1 VFHAI
6 TIFNNMLGLQRYVS
20 CTRLLW
26 VRESGYDLHRSH
38 KMDYLFVIFAL
49 ASMGL
54 LFAGVK
60 KMNRGNGKKF
70 TRLEL

>member
-1 VFHAI
+1 
-6 TIFNNMLGLQRYVS
+6 M
-20 CTRLLW
+20 
-26 VRESGYDLHRSH
+26 E
-38 KMDYLFVIFAL
+38 YLFVIFAL

-60 KMNRGNGKKF
+60 KISQPGKKNF

>member
-1 VFHAI
+1 
-6 TIFNNMLGLQRYVS
+6 
-20 CTRLLW
+20 
-26 VRESGYDLHRSH
+26 
-38 KMDYLFVIFAL
+38 MDYLFVIFAL

-60 KMNRGNGKKF
+60 KMNHGSRNNF

>member
-1 VFHAI
+1 
-6 TIFNNMLGLQRYVS
+6 M
-20 CTRLLW
+20 
-26 VRESGYDLHRSH
+26 E
-38 KMDYLFVIFAL
+38 YLFVIFAL

-60 KMNRGNGKKF
+60 KMSQGSKKKF

>member
-1 VFHAI
+1 
-6 TIFNNMLGLQRYVS
+6 
-20 CTRLLW
+20 
-26 VRESGYDLHRSH
+26 
-38 KMDYLFVIFAL
+38 MDYLFVVFVL

-60 KMNRGNGKKF
+60 KMNSGRKTI

>member
-1 VFHAI
+1 
-6 TIFNNMLGLQRYVS
+6 M
-20 CTRLLW
+20 
-26 VRESGYDLHRSH
+26 E
-38 KMDYLFVIFAL
+38 YLFVIFAL

-60 KMNRGNGKKF
+60 KMSRGNRKNF